1 MAVESSKARTQY
13 QDDLV
18 DLQADHARKKK
29 KISDQN
35 QQDVEDTQASH
46 LNKKKALVQQNEA
59 AINHI
64 QNTQTET
71 LDKYSENRNK
81 SVEKGKVKI
90 EKMEKAYNS
99 RISEMQQDRADA
111 IYQINTEKKA
121 KLQEIND
128 YTQNKITEAR
138 ESGKKE
144 LDSVKSQYK
153 HLFQE
158 QNDKSAVKLEQA
170 RDRNGQ
176 QVDSEITRGERAQE
190 KVRLNYEQQI
200 KKIHQDGD
208 AQAEYEKNLANS
220 KLEKV
225 ETEFKKNYDKTY
237 KNWTQRE
244 KYMQESYAQ
253 KLENQKENHQELIK
267 SQGKHFGKVYEKNE
281 ADNQVALGIQ
291 EGRYTKQALNQK
303 RKFVREASKYAGKE
317 QDPFYKLQDR
327 GSRIRETTQSY
338 ILEAYSP
345 EHEKDSVRVTVD
357 RSKAVISGQR
367 AFNDKIEDE
376 TKKVSTDNF
385 QSFREEFKFDIPV
398 ATEAMVRERRGDYVI
413 FEIPKMS
420 AVDSSTIK
428 FSKKV

>member
-1 MAVESSKARTQY
+1 MSVESSKVRTQH

-18 DLQADHARKKK
+18 DLQADYARKKK
-29 KISDQN
+29 KLNDKN
-35 QQDVEDTQASH
+35 QQDIEDTQESH

-59 AINHI
+59 AVNHI
-64 QNTQTET
+64 QKTQTET
-71 LDKYSENRNK
+71 LDKYSESRNK
-81 SVEKGKVKI
+81 AVEKGKVKI
-90 EKMEKAYNS
+90 EKMETAYNS
-99 RISEMQQDRADA
+99 RIAEMQQDRADA

-128 YTQNKITEAR
+128 YTQGKINEVR

-144 LDSVKSQYK
+144 LDAVKSQYK
-153 HLFQE
+153 HLYKE

-170 RDRNGQ
+170 RDRNDQ
-176 QVDSEITRGERAQE
+176 QIDNEKMRGERAQE
-190 KVRLNYEQQI
+190 KVRLSYEQQI
-200 KKIHQDGD
+200 KKLHQDGD
-208 AQAEYEKNLANS
+208 AQAEFEKNLAAT

-225 ETEFKKNYDKTY
+225 DTEFKQNYDRTY

-244 KYMQESYAQ
+244 KYMQDAYAQ
-253 KLENQKENHQELIK
+253 KLENQKGDHQELLK
-267 SQGKHFGKVYEKNE
+267 SQDKHFGKVYEKNE
-281 ADNQVALGIQ
+281 ADNKIALGIQ
-291 EGRYTKQALNQK
+291 EGRYTKQALNRQ
-303 RKFVREASKYAGKE
+303 RKFVREAAKYSGKE
-317 QDPFYKLQDR
+317 QDPFYKLEDR

-367 AFNDKIEDE
+367 SFNDKIEDD